1 MQTQSVSPNQSL
13 FATKKT
19 PDFLQILCEEFE
31 KSKANN
37 PRYSVRAFARKLSIN
52 PATLSLI
59 LKGKRKIPK
68 NYVNEICDR
77 LKLNPSRRNRFLRSL
92 QIQDKY
98 EEALTQ
104 KIESEK
110 YYLDMETHSELVTSW
125 EYFAALSLL
134 ELPEQW
140 TVQSVAKRLNITEQR
155 ASDVLRALEFT
166 GFVKGEAHQFVLAK
180 FCDIKTTD
188 GVPNAAL
195 RRGLAEELKLGIKK
209 LETVPMELRDFSS
222 STMAIDRSKL
232 PEARNMIRKFRQEM
246 SDLLEDGPP
255 NDVYLLAVQLFPL
268 TAAETKTETENN
280 IENQTELANA

>member
-1 MQTQSVSPNQSL
+1 MQTQSLSSNQPL
-13 FATKKT
+13 FSTRKT
-19 PDFLQILCEEFE
+19 PDFLQILSEEFE

-37 PRYSVRAFARKLSIN
+37 PRYSVRAFARRLNIN

-68 NYVNEICDR
+68 NYVNEMCDR

-92 QIQDKY
+92 QIQAKY
-98 EEALTQ
+98 EEDLTQ

-110 YYLDMETHSELVTSW
+110 YYLDMDKHSELVTSW
-125 EYFAALSLL
+125 EYFAVLSLL
-134 ELPEQW
+134 ELPETW
-140 TVQSVAKRLNITEQR
+140 TIETVAKRLNITLQR
-155 ASDVLRALEFT
+155 STDVLHALEHN
-166 GFVKGEAHQFVLAK
+166 GFLKSEGVQFSLSK

-188 GVPNAAL
+188 GVPNLSL
-195 RRGLAEELKLGIKK
+195 RRGLSEELKLGIQK

-232 PEARNMIRKFRQEM
+232 PEARNMIRRFRQEM

-255 NDVYLLAVQLFPL
+255 NDVYLCAVQLFPL
-268 TAAETKTETENN
+268 TAAENETAE
-280 IENQTELANA
+280 A